1 MVKCINFG
9 KYNNQYKYILLYLLF
24 ALFNESLYEINYYG
38 NFNGIK
44 VIFIH
49 NDDDKYIKNYTF
61 IRRKIIGYLGT
72 FISTIISMI
81 CNIIKMRKEQ
91 NQKNDKEM
99 PTVGRISLIHDEN
112 KDNNQQKLSI
122 LFVLIIIFGW
132 ILEEQAIDKYEKT
145 LSHLDF
151 WMLEL
156 IIICYLNSKM
166 FNIEI
171 YRHQIFV
178 LFFSIIP
185 IIFKIITIIL
195 EMNDG
200 DDGNYPYEKKQYL
213 IPLGLLIYFLLIT
226 LKAYIIIN
234 IKMFMDVKYI
244 SSNTL
249 LMGYGFIGTIFYSIL
264 GILSCIS
271 HIIQYSG
278 LSYIYIEKENSF
290 SDYYHILINSEAN
303 IIIAEIIV
311 LILGMITSYFIKYY
325 FMMIIKHLTPVHIVF
340 LTPLFYFFEK
350 LILLIYN
357 IIYCSIKNDFTAFF
371 NENEMKFIKEKFC
384 LDILGDIFSFFGFLV
399 YLEMIELNCCGLNY
413 NLRNKIINRG
423 VLELI
428 NIEDYISNNSPN
440 GSFSEGSNSDINS
453 INSANSL
460 DNLID
465 ITKNSIFNK

>member
-1 MVKCINFG
+1 MAKCINFG
-9 KYNNQYKYILLYLLF
+9 KYNSQYKYILLYLLF
-24 ALFNESLYEINYYG
+24 ALFNESLYELNYYET
-38 NFNGIK
+38 FNGIK
-44 VIFIH
+44 VIFIDID
-49 NDDDKYIKNYTF
+49 NKNFSKFTF

-72 FISTIISMI
+72 FIATIISMV
-81 CNIIKMRKEQ
+81 CNILKFRREQ
-91 NQKNDKEM
+91 NQKKDKGIS
-99 PTVGRISLIHDEN
+99 TFGRISLIHDDN
-112 KDNNQQKLSI
+112 KDNMQQKFSI
-122 LFVLIIIFGW
+122 FFILIIILGW
-132 ILEEQAIDKYEKT
+132 IFEEQAIDKYEKT

-171 YRHQIFV
+171 YKHQIFV

-185 IIFKIITIIL
+185 ILFKIITIIL
-195 EMNDG
+195 EMNDN
-200 DDGNYPYEKKQYL
+200 DNNFVYENRQYL
-213 IPLGLLIYFLLIT
+213 IPLGLLMYFLLIT
-226 LKAYIIIN
+226 LKAYIIIK

-264 GILSCIS
+264 GILSCFSDITK
-271 HIIQYSG
+271 YSG
-278 LSYIYIEKENSF
+278 LSYIYIDKGNNSF
-290 SDYYHILINSEAN
+290 INYFKTFGDSN
-303 IIIAEIIV
+303 ITEIIAEIIILV
-311 LILGMITSYFIKYY
+311 LGMITSYFIKYY

-340 LTPLFYFFEK
+340 LTPFFYFFGK
-350 LILLIYN
+350 VVLIIYN
-357 IIYCSIKNDFTAFF
+357 IIYSRIINDFSLFL
-371 NENEMKFIKEKFC
+371 NEKAMKFIIEKFC

-423 VLELI
+423 ELELI
-428 NIEDYISNNSPN
+428 NVDDYLSSSSNN

-453 INSANSL
+453 VNSTNSM

-465 ITKNSIFNK
+465 ITKNSIFK